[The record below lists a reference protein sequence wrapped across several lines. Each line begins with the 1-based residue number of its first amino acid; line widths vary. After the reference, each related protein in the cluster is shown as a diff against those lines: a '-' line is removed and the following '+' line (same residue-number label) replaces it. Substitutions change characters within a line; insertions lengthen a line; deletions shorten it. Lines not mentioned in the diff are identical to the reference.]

1 MGKHRDKMEQD
12 LVLRGFARATREGY
26 LRCARALV
34 AHFGR
39 SADEL
44 GAEQVRSWLLWLLT
58 VKKRDAATVNVA

>member
-26 LRCARALV
+26 LRCARAFV

-39 SADEL
+39 
-44 GAEQVRSWLLWLLT
+44 R
-58 VKKRDAATVNVA
+58 